1 MMSDKIH
8 DALNILISLGMPKEQ
23 QNDRTALCLLALT
36 DMRPDSTWDSATN
49 PLIGITPMMEFA
61 LNIYGKKYAPNSR
74 ETFRR
79 FSMHQLVQAGIA
91 LYNPDNPSR
100 PVNSPKA
107 VYQISPSAL
116 EVIRSYKT
124 TTYESLV
131 SSYNENIGTLSA
143 LYAKERDMVQIPVKI
158 SNGKEIKISSGEH
171 SELIKEIIENMAPRF
186 LHNSTLVYVGD
197 TGDKWGYFD
206 ENLAKELN
214 LSVDQ
219 HGKMPDVVFYISEKN
234 WVVFVESV
242 TSHGPVDS
250 KRLIEMEELFIKM
263 TASKIYISAFPNKK
277 IMARYSTQIAWETEV
292 WIADNPTHM
301 IHFNGNKFLGPY

>member
-1 MMSDKIH
+1 MTDKIH
-8 DALNILISLGMPKEQ
+8 DSLNILISLGMPKEQ

-36 DMRPDSTWDSATN
+36 DIKPDSEWKSAKS

-61 LNIYGKKYAPNSR
+61 LNVYGKKYAPNSR

-107 VYQISPSAL
+107 VYQISPAAL
-116 EVIRSYKT
+116 EVIRAYKT
-124 TTYESLV
+124 ASYESMITTY
-131 SSYNENIGTLSA
+131 NETIGTLSA
-143 LYAKERDMVQIPVKI
+143 LYAKERDMVQIPVI
-158 SNGKEIKISSGEH
+158 LSSGQEIRISSGEH
-171 SELIKEIIENMAPRF
+171 SQLIKEIIESMAPRF

-206 ENLAKELN
+206 EKLAKDLN

-219 HGKMPDVVFYISEKN
+219 HGKMPDVIFYIHDKN
-234 WVVFVESV
+234 WIIFVESV

-250 KRLIEMEELFIKM
+250 KRLIEMEELFRNIP
-263 TASKIYISAFPNKK
+263 ADKIYISAFPNKQ

>member
-1 MMSDKIH
+1 MIDKIH

-36 DMRPDSTWDSATN
+36 DIKPDSEWQSAKS

-61 LNIYGKKYAPNSR
+61 LNVYGKKYAPNSR

-91 LYNPDNPSR
+91 LYNPDYPSR

-107 VYQISPSAL
+107 VYQISPAAL

-124 TTYESLV
+124 ASYESMITNY
-131 SSYNENIGTLSA
+131 SETIGTLSA
-143 LYAKERDMVQIPVKI
+143 LYAKERDMVQIPVI
-158 SNGKEIKISSGEH
+158 LSSGQEIRISSGEH
-171 SELIKEIIENMAPRF
+171 SQLIKEIIENMAPRF

-206 ENLAKELN
+206 EKLAKELN

-219 HGKMPDVVFYISEKN
+219 HGKMPDVIFYIHDKN
-234 WVVFVESV
+234 WIIFVESV

-250 KRLIEMEELFIKM
+250 KRLIEMEELFSKIP
-263 TASKIYISAFPNKK
+263 ADKIYISAFPNKQ

>member
-1 MMSDKIH
+1 MTDKIH
-8 DALNILISLGMPKEQ
+8 DSLNILISLGMPKEQ

-36 DMRPDSTWDSATN
+36 DLKPDSEWKSAKS

-61 LNIYGKKYAPNSR
+61 LNVYGKKYAPNSR

-107 VYQISPSAL
+107 VYQISPAAL
-116 EVIRSYKT
+116 EVIRAYKT
-124 TTYESLV
+124 ASYESMITTY
-131 SSYNENIGTLSA
+131 NETIGTLSA
-143 LYAKERDMVQIPVKI
+143 LYAKERDMVQIPVI
-158 SNGKEIKISSGEH
+158 LSSGQEIRISSGEH
-171 SELIKEIIENMAPRF
+171 SQLIKEIIESMAPRF

-206 ENLAKELN
+206 EKLAKDLN
-214 LSVDQ
+214 LRVDQ
-219 HGKMPDVVFYISEKN
+219 HGKMPDVIFYIHDKN
-234 WVVFVESV
+234 WIIFVESV

-250 KRLIEMEELFIKM
+250 KRLIEMEELFRNIP
-263 TASKIYISAFPNKK
+263 ADKIYISAFPSKQ

>member
-1 MMSDKIH
+1 M
-8 DALNILISLGMPKEQ
+8 
-23 QNDRTALCLLALT
+23 LALT
-36 DMRPDSTWDSATN
+36 DIKPDSEWKSAKS

-61 LNIYGKKYAPNSR
+61 LNVYGKKNAPNSR

-107 VYQISPSAL
+107 VYQISPAAL
-116 EVIRSYKT
+116 EVIRFYKT
-124 TTYESLV
+124 ASYESMMTTY
-131 SSYNENIGTLSA
+131 NETIGTLSA
-143 LYAKERDMVQIPVKI
+143 LYAKERDMVQIPVI
-158 SNGKEIKISSGEH
+158 LSNGQEIRISSGEH
-171 SELIKEIIENMAPRF
+171 SQLIKEIIENMAPRF

-206 ENLAKELN
+206 EKLAKELK

-219 HGKMPDVVFYISEKN
+219 HGKMPDVIFYIHDKN
-234 WVVFVESV
+234 WIIFVESV

-250 KRLIEMEELFIKM
+250 KRLIEMEELFSKIP
-263 TASKIYISAFPNKK
+263 SDKIYISAFPNKQ

>member
-1 MMSDKIH
+1 MADKIQ

-36 DMRPDSTWDSATN
+36 DIRPDSDWSLAKN

-61 LNIYGKKYAPNSR
+61 QAIYGKKYAPNSR

-107 VYQISPSAL
+107 VYQISPAAL
-116 EVIRSYKT
+116 GVIQTYKT
-124 TTYESLV
+124 P
-131 SSYNENIGTLSA
+131 SYNEMLSGYNETIGSLSA
-143 LYAKERDMVQIPVKI
+143 LYAKARDMLQIPVKI
-158 SNGKEIKISSGEH
+158 SNGLEIKISTGEH
-171 SELIKEIIENMAPRF
+171 SYLIKDIIENMAPRF

-206 ENLAKELN
+206 TLLATKLN

-219 HGKMPDVVFYISEKN
+219 HGKMPDVIFYIEEKN
-234 WVVFVESV
+234 WIIFVESV

-250 KRLIEMEELFIKM
+250 KRLIEMEELFKEIS
-263 TASKIYISAFPNKK
+263 AYKIYISAFPTKQV
-277 IMARYSTQIAWETEV
+277 MARYSTQIAWETEV

>member
-1 MMSDKIH
+1 MSDKLH
-8 DALNILISLGMPKEQ
+8 EALNILISLGMPKEQ

-36 DMRPDSTWDSATN
+36 DIKPADDWKAAN
-49 PLIGITPMMEFA
+49 NALIGITPMMEFA

-107 VYQISPSAL
+107 VYQISPVAL
-116 EVIRSYKT
+116 DVIRAYKT
-124 TTYESLV
+124 
-131 SSYNENIGTLSA
+131 SSYEGMLSSYSETIGSLSA
-143 LYAKERDMVQIPVKI
+143 LYAKERDMVQIPVKM
-158 SNGKEIKISSGEH
+158 SSGYEIRISSGEH
-171 SELIKEIIENMAPRF
+171 SELIKDIIEKMAPRF

-206 ENLAKELN
+206 KNLAKELN

-219 HGKMPDVVFYISEKN
+219 HGKMPDVIFYIEEKQ
-234 WVVFVESV
+234 WVIFVESV

-250 KRLIEMEELFIKM
+250 KRLIEMNELFKEM
-263 TASKIYISAFPNKK
+263 PAYKIYISAFPNKQ

>member
-1 MMSDKIH
+1 MADKIQE
-8 DALNILISLGMPKEQ
+8 ALNILISLGMPKEQ

-36 DMRPDSTWDSATN
+36 DIRPDSDWSLAKN
-49 PLIGITPMMEFA
+49 PLIGITPMMDFA
-61 LNIYGKKYAPNSR
+61 QTIYGKKYAPNSR

-107 VYQISPSAL
+107 VYQISPAAL
-116 EVIRSYKT
+116 GVIKTYKT
-124 TTYESLV
+124 PSYTEMLSE
-131 SSYNENIGTLSA
+131 YNESIGSLSA
-143 LYAKERDMVQIPVKI
+143 LYAKERDMLQIPVKI
-158 SNGKEIKISSGEH
+158 SSGHEIKISTGEH
-171 SELIKEIIENMAPRF
+171 SYLIKDIIENMAPRF

-197 TGDKWGYFD
+197 TGEKWGYFD
-206 ENLAKELN
+206 AFLATKLN
-214 LSVDQ
+214 LNVDQ
-219 HGKMPDVVFYISEKN
+219 HGKMPDVIFYIEEKN
-234 WVVFVESV
+234 WIVFVESV

-250 KRLIEMEELFIKM
+250 KRLFEMEELFKGIS
-263 TASKIYISAFPNKK
+263 AYKIFISAFPNKQV
-277 IMARYSTQIAWETEV
+277 MARYSTQIAWETEV

>member
-1 MMSDKIH
+1 MPDKIH
-8 DALNILISLGMPKEQ
+8 DALNILVSLGMPREQ

-36 DMRPDSTWDSATN
+36 DIRPDSEWQSAKN

-61 LNIYGKKYAPNSR
+61 LNFYGKKYAPNSR

-107 VYQISPSAL
+107 VYQISPAAL
-116 EVIRSYKT
+116 DVIR
-124 TTYESLV
+124 TYLT
-131 SSYNENIGTLSA
+131 SSYDDMLSSFNETIGTLSA
-143 LYAKERDMVQIPVKI
+143 LYAKERFMVQIPVKI
-158 SNGKEIKISSGEH
+158 SSELQINISSGEH
-171 SELIKEIIENMAPRF
+171 SELIRDIIEKMAPRF

-206 ENLAKELN
+206 ENLAIKLN

-219 HGKMPDVVFYISEKN
+219 HGKMPDVIFYIEEKG
-234 WVVFVESV
+234 WLVFVESV

-250 KRLIEMEELFIKM
+250 KRLIEMEELFKK
-263 TASKIYISAFPNKK
+263 TPAYKIYISAFPNKQ
-277 IMARYSTQIAWETEV
+277 IMARYATQIAWETEV
-292 WIADNPTHM
+292 WLADNPTHM